1 MRILIAEDDLASR
14 KFLYKFLSAYGSCDI
29 TVDGLEAVEAFLLA
43 WDEEEPYQL
52 ICLDIMM
59 PRLDGIKALRMIR
72 DLEKQKNLLPAQR
85 AKVIMTTAL
94 NESQTVMESFEIGCE
109 AYAAKPIDTKK
120 MEEVL
125 QKMNFLKG

>member
-43 WDEEEPYQL
+43 WDEDDPYQL

-59 PRLDGIKALRMIR
+59 PRVDGIKALKTIR
-72 DLEKQKNLLPAQR
+72 DLEKQKNILPSQK

-94 NESQTVMESFEIGCE
+94 NESQTVMESFEMGCE

-120 MEEVL
+120 LEEVL
-125 QKMNFLKG
+125 QKMGLVK